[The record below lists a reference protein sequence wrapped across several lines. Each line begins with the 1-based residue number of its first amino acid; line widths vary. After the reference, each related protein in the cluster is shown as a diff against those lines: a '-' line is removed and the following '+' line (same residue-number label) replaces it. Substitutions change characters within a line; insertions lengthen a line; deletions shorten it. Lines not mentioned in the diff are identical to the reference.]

1 MKLRMTFPAA
11 LMAVLMLLLLSA
23 CGSSGPTP
31 EEIIT
36 GSWKLKSFNIK
47 DQAPP
52 PPSIMAQASFNFYAD
67 GRYEIMLGE
76 LDKGKWRLNEAKNVL
91 ITTPVGSPT
100 DKEIDI
106 ETLTETEMR
115 LVNGQGAGA
124 VTMVLEPVK

>member
-1 MKLRMTFPAA
+1 MTFPAA
-11 LMAVLMLLLLSA
+11 LCALVLLLLTTS

-52 PPSIMAQASFNFYAD
+52 PPSIMASASFNFYAD
-67 GRYEIMLGE
+67 GRYEIMLGD

-91 ITTPVGSPT
+91 ITRPNGSPT

>member
-1 MKLRMTFPAA
+1 MKLRMTFPTA
-11 LMAVLMLLLLSA
+11 LLAIVLLLFVSA

-52 PPSIMAQASFNFYAD
+52 PPSIMASASFNFYAD
-67 GRYEIMLGE
+67 GRYEIMLGD

-91 ITTPVGSPT
+91 ITRPNGSTT